1 MMDTSSA
8 DSHVSP
14 EHLKSMKSAI
24 HSFLQDTHVYDS
36 IRDIVDTYI
45 SQHEGESLQQE
56 SPGEIMRVI
65 REKGVLQELVSQIQT
80 RSVTAGTRTP
90 SIPND
95 GRFYLLVRLNGGRAF
110 VDNVD
115 VAPSTALKRSVV
127 FAAHFGSQRFRSGL
141 KPCSVD
147 PSFDDEFLFEVD
159 ATAFGFNGADLIEV
173 STPFHVA
180 VLREDSQLNVAEL
193 LGENVIDWRTVL
205 KSGCV
210 GLTVEL
216 CGKNAGVPAG
226 IVDLQ
231 LELVSKK
238 RIRYRE
244 EDIAMRVE
252 QQRIAVTNADREFL
266 VYTRRWWSEYQGLR
280 PTHKE
285 RRVKLFAST
294 TTGRMVPVTHFVSPI
309 QAEFGIDSPQD
320 AARFVSLL
328 RVTSDA
334 ADSVNPLNVETNT
347 WLAPFIFLSQRQ
359 GHSCNHAALLCSLLL
374 GFGVD
379 AYCAIGACKNG
390 DVGVFVVSRTID
402 ARGSVTATVWNATT
416 GERAP
421 AAEQVTFSTVDCLF
435 NNRSFYAN
443 CQPSNNIATVSFD
456 YSNEELWKPLNVL
469 KLRMVPRYPPAPLLY
484 EVANPLAMERTLEL
498 KVRTAITAYRD
509 AFGVVTAFD
518 NVVSYVLSQALVLY
532 ERQQSEGRPESFIF
546 FQDSVKGTLG
556 AGKTFKAIPVNVSYL
571 DENSVMDIV
580 RATSVGKEI
589 LDTVAENAKF
599 AVRAKV
605 FCFPERVFS
614 VWIMAAVYYSAGNMQ

>member
-1 MMDTSSA
+1 MEVPSASSQ
-8 DSHVSP
+8 VLP
-14 EHLKSMKSAI
+14 EQLKSMKSAI
-24 HSFLQDTHVYDS
+24 HTFLQDTHVYDS
-36 IRDIVDTYI
+36 IRDIVDTYV
-45 SQHEGESLQQE
+45 SQHEGESISQE
-56 SPGEIMRVI
+56 NPNEIMKIV
-65 REKGVLQELVSQIQT
+65 REKGILQELVSQIQT
-80 RSVTAGTRTP
+80 RSVAVGGGAPTIP
-90 SIPND
+90 SD

-115 VAPSTALKRSVV
+115 VAPSTALKRSVL
-127 FAAHFGSQRFRSGL
+127 FAAHFGSQRFRSAL

-159 ATAFGFNGADLIEV
+159 ATSFGFNETNLIEV
-173 STPFHVA
+173 STPFHIA

-193 LGENVIDWRTVL
+193 LGENIIDWRKVL

-231 LELVSKK
+231 LELVGKK
-238 RIRYRE
+238 RIRYKE
-244 EDIAMRVE
+244 EDIAMRME
-252 QQRIAVTNADREFL
+252 QQRVAVTNADREFL

-294 TTGRMVPVTHFVSPI
+294 STGRMVPVTHFLAPL
-309 QAEFGIDSPQD
+309 QAEFGIDSPED

-328 RVTSDA
+328 RVTSEI

-374 GFGVD
+374 GFGID
-379 AYCAIGACKNG
+379 AYCAMGTCQNG
-390 DVGVFVVSRTID
+390 ELGVFVVSRTVD
-402 ARGSVTATVWNATT
+402 ARGSVMATVWNATT

-421 AAEQVTFSTVDCLF
+421 AHEQVTFSTVDCLF
-435 NNRSFYAN
+435 NNKSFYAN
-443 CQPSNNIATVSFD
+443 CQPSNSIASVSFD
-456 YSNEELWKPLNVL
+456 YGNEELWRPLNVL
-469 KLRMVPRYPPAPLLY
+469 KLRMVPRYPPAPLLF
-484 EVANPLAMERTLEL
+484 EVSNPLTIERALEL
-498 KVRTAITAYRD
+498 KVRSAITAYRD

-518 NVVSYVLSQALVLY
+518 NVLSYVLSQALLLY
-532 ERQQSEGRPESFIF
+532 ERQQSEGRPESFVL
-546 FQDSVKGTLG
+546 FQESVKGTLG
-556 AGKTFKAIPVNVSYL
+556 AGKTFKAIPINVSYL
-571 DENSVMDIV
+571 DESSVMDVV

-589 LDTVAENAKF
+589 LDTVAENTKF
-599 AVRAKV
+599 AVRVKV

-614 VWIMAAVYYSAGNMQ
+614 VWVMVAVYYSAGHPQ

>member
-1 MMDTSSA
+1 MSSSNT
-8 DSHVSP
+8 DGQVSP

-24 HSFLQDTHVYDS
+24 HTFLQDTHVYDS
-36 IRDIVDTYI
+36 IRDIVDTYV
-45 SQHEGESLQQE
+45 SQHEGENVAQDNPS
-56 SPGEIMRVI
+56 EIMRIV

-80 RSVTAGTRTP
+80 RSVIAGAGAPTV
-90 SIPND
+90 PND

-115 VAPSTALKRSVV
+115 VAPSTAAKRSLV
-127 FAAHFGSQRFRSGL
+127 FAAHFGSQRFRSAL
-141 KPCSVD
+141 RPCTVD
-147 PSFDDEFLFEVD
+147 PGFDDEFLFEVD
-159 ATAFGFNGADLIEV
+159 ATTFGFNDTDLIEV
-173 STPFHVA
+173 STPFHIA

-193 LGENVIDWRTVL
+193 LGENVIDWRRVL

-231 LELVSKK
+231 LELVAKR
-238 RIRYRE
+238 RIRYKE
-244 EDIAMRVE
+244 DDIAARVE
-252 QQRIAVTNADREFL
+252 QQRVAVTNADREFL

-285 RRVKLFAST
+285 RKVKLFAST
-294 TTGRMVPVTHFVSPI
+294 TTGRMVPVTHFVSPM

-328 RVTSDA
+328 RVTSDTL
-334 ADSVNPLNVETNT
+334 DPVNPLNAETNT
-347 WLAPFIFLSQRQ
+347 WLSPFIFMAQRQ

-374 GFGVD
+374 GFGMD
-379 AYCAIGACKNG
+379 AYCAMGSCQNG
-390 DVGVFVVSRTID
+390 DLGVFVVSRTVD

-416 GERAP
+416 GERSP
-421 AAEQVTFSTVDCLF
+421 AQEQVTFSTIDCLF
-435 NNRSFYAN
+435 NNKSFYAN
-443 CQPSNNIATVSFD
+443 CQPSTNIASVSFD
-456 YSNEELWKPLNVL
+456 YNNEEFWKPLNVL
-469 KLRMVPRYPPAPLLY
+469 KLRMVPRYPSAPLLF
-484 EVANPLAMERTLEL
+484 ETTDPLAMERALEL
-498 KVRTAITAYRD
+498 KVRAAVAAYRD
-509 AFGVVTAFD
+509 AFGVTTAFD
-518 NVVSYVLSQALVLY
+518 NTVSYVLSQALVLY
-532 ERQQSEGRPESFIF
+532 ERQQSEGRPENFAF

-556 AGKTFKAIPVNVSYL
+556 AGKTFKAIPINVSYL
-571 DENSVMDIV
+571 DESSVMDVV

-599 AVRAKV
+599 AVRVKV

-614 VWIMAAVYYSAGNMQ
+614 VWVMAAVYYSAGNFQ